1 MLRHMALLVFL
12 LVPGLVCAQSRSWKE
27 PQADDKGT
35 YLGILFGPLPA
46 PTIDATIP
54 TQPPGVRVTHVLP
67 DSPAARAGVRR
78 DDRVL
83 EYDGTKV
90 RGCGHLAGLIH
101 DDKPEHKVKLA
112 LVRGGL
118 AITTEATLALGP
130 ALLLPGEAKST
141 PTAPI
146 TVAAKPLAD
155 GKMRV
160 TVEFIGA
167 KGKPQS
173 LVCEGT
179 TGAINDALKQLP
191 ERERGFVLA
200 LERIRRLNTE
210 TPPATKSDDKR
221 R

>member
-1 MLRHMALLVFL
+1 MVLLAFL
-12 LVPGLVCAQSRSWKE
+12 LAPGLVRAQSRPAKE
-27 PQADDKGT
+27 QQDDRGT
-35 YLGILFGPLPA
+35 YLGILFGPIPA
-46 PTIDATIP
+46 PMLDMTVP
-54 TQPPGVRVTHVLP
+54 TQPLGVRVTYVLP

-78 DDRVL
+78 DDVVR

-112 LVRGGL
+112 LIRDGQP
-118 AITTEATLALGP
+118 ITTEATLALGP

-141 PTAPI
+141 PTLPI

-173 LVCEGT
+173 FVCEGT

-191 ERERGFVLA
+191 ERERGLVLAA
-200 LERIRRLNTE
+200 LERIRTLNAE
-210 TPPATKSDDKR
+210 KAPAKFEDKKR
-221 R
+221 